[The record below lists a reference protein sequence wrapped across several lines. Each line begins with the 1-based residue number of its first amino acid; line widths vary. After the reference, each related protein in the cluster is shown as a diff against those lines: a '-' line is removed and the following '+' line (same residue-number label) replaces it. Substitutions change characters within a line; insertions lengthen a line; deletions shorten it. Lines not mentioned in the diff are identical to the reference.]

1 MPDTVTI
8 YYERKLSDGD
18 YGSEGL
24 SMGVTVELGGDGLDN
39 GTTAAL
45 YARLKAQRPGTTLGS
60 LGAAARARGH
70 GSQLSKLGAMP
81 ARHAPLDDDDDEP
94 PF

>member
-1 MPDTVTI
+1 MAATLTI

-24 SMGVTVELGGDGLDN
+24 SMGITVELSADGSSELDD
-39 GTTAAL
+39 GTSAQL
-45 YARLKAQRPGTTLGS
+45 YARLRRNVLGHLTAS
-60 LGAAARARGH
+60 RARRVAAVA
-70 GSQLSKLGAMP
+70 SAELGELKPDMEELP
-81 ARHAPLDDDDDEP
+81 FDDDP